1 MSKTKT
7 TRDIVLSVVIPAYN
21 EQDGIAD
28 IIDRVL
34 AIKPALGEAGVV
46 DLELIV
52 VDDGSTDRTAEIV
65 GTYPGVSLIRHN
77 PNRGYGA
84 ALKTGWGAARGELL
98 GFLDADGTYPPEHF
112 PQLCQHAINGAEIVV
127 GSRRSG
133 DKSGM
138 PFVRKLGNFFWS
150 NLITLI
156 GRRKVIDPASGMRVF
171 KRDILDRIY
180 PLPDGLNLTPIMST
194 RAIHE
199 GLVLVEI
206 PIPYN
211 ERVGRSKLS
220 VVRDGSLFLSS
231 IIWTVMTYNPVRV
244 LGLIGLLGV
253 LVTLL
258 VGVGFITARLSG
270 ITDVGPW
277 GVGAL
282 FVALLS
288 GVTGISLFSLGIT
301 FNYLVALFRK
311 QPVNQGL
318 FGRPIFKKPLDRHFI
333 WLGVLAILSG
343 VGLGGLS
350 LALGIHGWEIARLW
364 LYLTGS
370 ALFFLIVIQL
380 IIYWVLLRVLDEL
393 SQREIMIQ
401 RDLGNS

>member
-112 PQLCQHAINGAEIVV
+112 PKLCQRALNGADIVV

-133 DKSGM
+133 DESGM

-211 ERVGRSKLS
+211 ERVGRS
-220 VVRDGSLFLSS
+220 
-231 IIWTVMTYNPVRV
+231 
-244 LGLIGLLGV
+244 
-253 LVTLL
+253 
-258 VGVGFITARLSG
+258 
-270 ITDVGPW
+270 
-277 GVGAL
+277 
-282 FVALLS
+282 
-288 GVTGISLFSLGIT
+288 
-301 FNYLVALFRK
+301 
-311 QPVNQGL
+311 Q
-318 FGRPIFKKPLDRHFI
+318 
-333 WLGVLAILSG
+333 
-343 VGLGGLS
+343 
-350 LALGIHGWEIARLW
+350 
-364 LYLTGS
+364 
-370 ALFFLIVIQL
+370 
-380 IIYWVLLRVLDEL
+380 
-393 SQREIMIQ
+393 
-401 RDLGNS
+401 